1 MILSIRANNY
11 LVYSD
16 EVELSLRADMKIK
29 RMVTNTVPVGDL
41 NVLKSVGVYGANN
54 VGKTCLIRAIQSIKN
69 VLLSFAAE
77 VPANLFTGNYICSLG
92 ITFTEGV
99 RIFSYDFKFN
109 SGRNNGISPGFVYEK
124 FSERKV
130 DVYGNEAY
138 TTIFLKDAIKQEYSF
153 PKDRAVEELMKSI
166 AVNNI
171 LIYTINTEKYASVN
185 EIKNILRNCAEKIEI
200 IDLNNIPLEK
210 TIQLLKD
217 ETADK
222 SKVVELIKHA
232 DLDVEDY
239 HYVKPDVINFP
250 VQPIQGVPQE
260 VVLRAQTLATDMCC
274 LMSNHR
280 GKEVPSLVYDS
291 TGTKKI
297 AALASYI
304 IEALEEGKIL
314 VVDELDSSLHFKLT
328 RAIVSL
334 FNNELN
340 NAGAQLIFTVH
351 DITLLDCKK
360 LFRKDQIWFAAKENG
375 LAYLYSLDDF
385 TAQDG
390 VRAENDIAALY
401 RKGVLGAVP
410 EPDLISVMLQEAK

>member
-1 MILSIRANNY
+1 M
-11 LVYSD
+11 
-16 EVELSLRADMKIK
+16 
-29 RMVTNTVPVGDL
+29 
-41 NVLKSVGVYGANN
+41 
-54 VGKTCLIRAIQSIKN
+54 
-69 VLLSFAAE
+69 
-77 VPANLFTGNYICSLG
+77 
-92 ITFTEGV
+92 
-99 RIFSYDFKFN
+99 
-109 SGRNNGISPGFVYEK
+109 
-124 FSERKV
+124 

>member
-92 ITFTEGV
+92 ITFTEGE

-314 VVDELDSSLHFKLT
+314 VVDELVSSLHFKLT

-340 NAGAQLIFTVH
+340 KGAQLIFTVH

>member
-92 ITFTEGV
+92 ITFTEGE

-401 RKGVLGAVP
+401 RKGGLGAVP

>member
-1 MILSIRANNY
+1 MCYIIVVENEEVSVMILSIRANNY

-16 EVELSLRADMKIK
+16 GVELSLRADMKIK

-41 NVLKSVGVYGANN
+41 HVLKSVGIYGANN
-54 VGKTCLIRAIQSIKN
+54 VGKTCLIQAIQSIKN
-69 VLLSFAAE
+69 VLLSFAAN
-77 VPANLFTGNYICSLG
+77 VSSNLFTGDYVCSLG
-92 ITFTEGV
+92 ITFTEGE

-130 DVYGNEAY
+130 DVYGNESY
-138 TTIFLKDAIKQEYSF
+138 TTIFLKDAIEQEYHF
-153 PKDRAVEELMKSI
+153 PEDPAVEELMKSI

-185 EIKNILRNCAEKIEI
+185 EIKNILRRCAEK
-200 IDLNNIPLEK
+200 K
-210 TIQLLKD
+210 
-217 ETADK
+217 ADK

-239 HYVKPDVINFP
+239 HYVKPDVVNLP

-340 NAGAQLIFTVH
+340 NTGAQLIFTVH

-410 EPDLISVMLQEAK
+410 EPDFISVMLKEAK